1 MPKRNFIWVILALAV
16 AGLAADQLSK
26 YRVFSWLYNYGKA
39 ADAKPFE
46 ANQEV
51 EVWVKRNGQSGK
63 EYLHGGRHDLWP
75 GWFGFISQYSDQKAA
90 PSWKQGLQTVSSPYL
105 PRVNEGALFGIGGQE
120 FGKTAN
126 LIYAIIS
133 GIAAVGIGVWTYFRG
148 RQADLWICI
157 ALGLIWGGT
166 IGNMYDRIVFEGVR
180 DFLYF
185 YKIDWPVFNVADMG
199 LVTGAIMLVL
209 HAFLSPAKVPV
220 AETPSLK
227 EVKDPI
233 N

>member
-1 MPKRNFIWVILALAV
+1 M
-16 AGLAADQLSK
+16 
-26 YRVFSWLYNYGKA
+26 
-39 ADAKPFE
+39 
-46 ANQEV
+46 
-51 EVWVKRNGQSGK
+51 
-63 EYLHGGRHDLWP
+63 
-75 GWFGFISQYSDQKAA
+75 
-90 PSWKQGLQTVSSPYL
+90 SSPYM

-148 RQADLWICI
+148 RQAGLWISI

-199 LVTGAIMLVL
+199 LVCGAIMLVL

-220 AETPSLK
+220 V
-227 EVKDPI
+227 EVVSERPVSAS
-233 N
+233 